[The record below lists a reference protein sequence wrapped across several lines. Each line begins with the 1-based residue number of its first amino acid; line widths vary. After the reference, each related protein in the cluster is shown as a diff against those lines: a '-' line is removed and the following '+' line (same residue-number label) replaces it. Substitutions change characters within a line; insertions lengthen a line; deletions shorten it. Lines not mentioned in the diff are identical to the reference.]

1 MKILESKTLNKF
13 KIGTAVSVLIA
24 SMGTNFVP
32 YFTNN
37 TVNVQAQTTTVVTDQ
52 MITDAQTD
60 VNAAQKTVSTQESVI
75 ADLTNTINQLQ
86 NQLTIINNQEKNINS
101 VSPET
106 IAAAKTAIDNANK
119 KLNDALTTVSNAEQ
133 NETSLATNL
142 TAVQEKI
149 VFAEQSIA
157 QLKNTLQTEQ
167 DTVKVMQE
175 KLENAQGSNAQI
187 DIFDVNA
194 ELNFAKANL
203 DKAKTTLNELNA
215 KLVNEKNE
223 LNAVKT
229 ELSQKTAELK
239 TKETGVVSLEMV
251 SHRGFNRQYPES
263 TRIAYTGA
271 YENGYRAYEAD
282 VRFTSDGIPVIN
294 HDPNINYYARNNDGS
309 GLATNVNIRQ
319 HTLSQLNQYDFG
331 LHKGEAF
338 RGTKI
343 LTYEQLI
350 SDFASK
356 PDNRIMQ
363 IELKELNSDLEKEQ
377 LYNIAQRYGVA
388 NKIQWISF
396 NWDNLQYFVNRDPNA
411 SVALL
416 ANSPSDSLLNKAKSF
431 QNGRRQVDV
440 SIYHPTINRQVTD
453 TYHAAGMRVFA
464 WTVNDRNAT
473 SILYNFGVDGIVT
486 DSSTDMFSGLI
497 SQTTLSDINT
507 LKSQIETLKHKINTL
522 STTIAETENAILNKN
537 NEIAQL
543 QNDFNSLSE
552 LKKLIDQTIVI
563 NDKITEITQ
572 NLNNTTV
579 LLATY
584 NDNLVAMQESYDT
597 AKLSS
602 ASAKT
607 ALTTAQEN
615 LRIATENYE
624 LLVAAQEN
632 GELKLSELQ
641 AKKAELNKSIEDVK
655 LNKTSAT
662 NLLKQ
667 SQQELVEKTNYLN
680 ELIAKRE
687 AQITSTTTETTTETT
702 TSTNNSTTVSTTT
715 VSTASTTFT
724 TVSTTSEATT
734 TSDQTSVATTITTVT
749 EPTTTVAT
757 SEPSTTKNT
766 TSMSTASASAS
777 AGKSVT
783 QTTTEATTSVN
794 KTNNNKQLPKT
805 NSQTNILLVIIG
817 FINIF
822 CIYLYKNKRN

>member
-1 MKILESKTLNKF
+1 MKILESKTLNKL

-60 VNAAQKTVSTQESVI
+60 VNAAQKAVSTQESVI
-75 ADLTNTINQLQ
+75 ADLTNAINQLQ

-167 DTVKVMQE
+167 DAVKAMQE

-194 ELNFAKANL
+194 ELNSAKVNL

-239 TKETGVVSLEMV
+239 TKETGVVPLEMV

-282 VRFTSDGIPVIN
+282 LRFTRDGIPVIN
-294 HDPNINYYARNNDGS
+294 HDPNINHYARNNDGS
-309 GLATNVNIRQ
+309 RLATNVDIRQ

-363 IELKELNSDLEKEQ
+363 IELKELNSDREKEQ

-497 SQTTLSDINT
+497 SQTTLSNINT
-507 LKSQIETLKHKINTL
+507 LKSQIETLEHKINTL

-572 NLNNTTV
+572 NLNNTTA

-615 LRIATENYE
+615 LA
-624 LLVAAQEN
+624 
-632 GELKLSELQ
+632 S
-641 AKKAELNKSIEDVK
+641 
-655 LNKTSAT
+655 
-662 NLLKQ
+662 LLK
-667 SQQELVEKTNYLN
+667 TMN
-680 ELIAKRE
+680 
-687 AQITSTTTETTTETT
+687 
-702 TSTNNSTTVSTTT
+702 
-715 VSTASTTFT
+715 
-724 TVSTTSEATT
+724 
-734 TSDQTSVATTITTVT
+734 
-749 EPTTTVAT
+749 
-757 SEPSTTKNT
+757 
-766 TSMSTASASAS
+766 
-777 AGKSVT
+777 
-783 QTTTEATTSVN
+783 
-794 KTNNNKQLPKT
+794 
-805 NSQTNILLVIIG
+805 
-817 FINIF
+817 
-822 CIYLYKNKRN
+822 C